1 MAFLDNSGDL
11 LLDAVLTDEGRRRLA
26 LGNGSF
32 NIAKFALADD
42 EIDYSLYDKT
52 PTSGSA
58 YSDLRILQL
67 PVFEAFTNN
76 LSSAKSKLL
85 TYADSSL
92 LYLPVVKLNTKNSN
106 STASDANG
114 PVGGYYVS
122 VSTSTTDRIRGLDG
136 QATSTGVRYAQPG
149 ADGAGSANSTIMVDQ
164 GIDNQAFSLAYL
176 VNQDAQLNP
185 LVERSYIVEVDNR
198 LLGISPTIG
207 VGGGA
212 RVAARPSFVD
222 DDNIATYVFG
232 MENEPNYFARQ
243 NGGLSGLALPAFE
256 YSETQDAG
264 RGIGGSAVSP
274 TNTTGLLGSRLILGL
289 ASKLALQQSNDL
301 FTTLGGSTSVSFG
314 PGAGTASTFRFI
326 NTSIRITGFNT
337 GYRIEI
343 PLKLLKYPA

>member
-58 YSDLRILQL
+58 YKDLRILQL

-76 LSSAKSKLL
+76 MSSAKSKLL

-92 LYLPVVKLNTKNSN
+92 LYLPVINLNTKNNN
-106 STASDANG
+106 STTEDADG

-122 VSTSTTDRIRGLDG
+122 VNTSTTDRIRSLGG
-136 QATSTGVRYAQPG
+136 NPTATGVRYASPG
-149 ADGAGSANSTIMVDQ
+149 NDGAGSANSTIMVDQ

-176 VNQDAQLNP
+176 VNSDAQMSP

-198 LLGISPTIG
+198 LLGISPTVADNNG
-207 VGGGA
+207 QQ
-212 RVAARPSFVD
+212 VAARPSFVD

-232 MENEPNYFARQ
+232 MGDNANYFARQ
-243 NGGLSGLALPAFE
+243 NGGLSGLAEPAFE
-256 YSETQDAG
+256 FRTTQDGG
-264 RGIGGSAVSP
+264 RNIGNSQVSP

-289 ASKLALQQSNDL
+289 ASKLSLQQSNDL
-301 FTTLGGSTSVSFG
+301 FTTLGGTTSVSFG
-314 PGAGTASTFRFI
+314 PAPGTASTFRFI

-337 GYRIEI
+337 GYRTEI
-343 PLKLLKYPA
+343 PLKLLKYPV